1 MSEEQ
6 IKNKNTIETELSGTD
21 VNNINQKPEKKMTK
35 NDLLAALEHDF
46 ATSVNRIYVN
56 SIKREIGFREITVQE
71 QKSLSRIM
79 IDNEKRKDI
88 VFDAQCALINKACLE
103 RESFDVYQCSEF
115 DRLKLLIAL
124 YQANM
129 YKNDVK
135 FTCSQC
141 GTENQYKLDFE
152 NVLHRLDKIELNEEE
167 YHYENKNWK
176 YSFKLEYPSVKT
188 VAEFHKG
195 NVGKYRNANSQMV
208 KSLDNMSNVD
218 YINLFIKQID
228 LTNKISKTSKKIVFA
243 DYPVRDIEDIM
254 AVFPQDVLYSDDG
267 VIQYIANNYIKKI
280 NDTFDVHTCF
290 NCGEKYEHDVSS
302 AESFL

>member
-1 MSEEQ
+1 
-6 IKNKNTIETELSGTD
+6 
-21 VNNINQKPEKKMTK
+21 MTK

-56 SIKREIGFREITVQE
+56 SLNREIGFREITVQE
-71 QKSLSRIM
+71 QKTLSRIM

-103 RESFDVYQCSEF
+103 PVVFDIYQCSEF

-135 FTCSQC
+135 FVCPQC

-152 NVLHRLDKIELNEEE
+152 NVLHRLNKIELKEEE
-167 YHYENKNWK
+167 FNYENKNWK
-176 YSFKLEYPSVKT
+176 YKFVLAYPSVKT
-188 VAEFHKG
+188 VAEFHKA

-208 KSLDNMSNVD
+208 KSLDNISNID

-228 LTNKISKTSKKIVFA
+228 LENKSTNSVKQIILS
-243 DYPVRDIEDIM
+243 DYAVKDIEDIV

-280 NDTFDVHTCF
+280 NDTFDEHTCF
-290 NCGEKYEHDVSS
+290 NCGEKYENDVNS